1 MSASDSGRE
10 GLLIDINVASEEART
25 ELSRTR
31 SSVADVGDEASETAG
46 EMQVL
51 AGATDEAGDEA
62 AGAAVRIEVLSGRV
76 DDLGDELDETS
87 RAADDAQRS
96 LARLGGGINI
106 GRLRTARRLLG
117 GIVGAG
123 AAGGLGAAAAGGGL
137 FAAGAAGGSGLV
149 LGSGAL
155 AFGAEE
161 AEAAQEE
168 LASVNDELREQRG
181 LLETV
186 GPRSAL
192 GRRARQEI
200 TRLEERREELEEQ
213 TTAAGALEAELAGVR
228 EQVSQQLIG
237 FGQARGFDDLVG
249 GTLEEIPALTEDIL
263 GEIDEGDLEP
273 FVDTLTRLGRSARN
287 ALPGLVDR
295 LLRLG
300 RRALPAVN
308 GAIGFLEREGDDILD
323 GAVDSA
329 EQLAPKVGNLLST
342 IAEDGD
348 EYKAFADTTVNTL
361 VPALNSAADA
371 AGEAVA
377 AFNDLPEEAQK
388 AVILGASASLLTNNR
403 PRIAAPRRQTGGGGG
418 GPVSNAVG
426 SGIGAALGSGTTAGL
441 LTGAGTT
448 AGLAAVGGTATVL
461 SGLLQSPIKNFAKL
475 NSARASFD
483 FLENQFTDDP
493 GPQELSRG
501 ETERLLDLGPRQS
514 SGLTQPQRNAVGQ
527 VVRIAEVTIN
537 ASSREAAREGVREL
551 RRLSSE
557 VRRVGG
563 G

>member
-1 MSASDSGRE
+1 MSASGDGRD
-10 GLLIDINVASEEART
+10 GLLIDINVASQDAQA

-31 SSVADVGDEASETAG
+31 SSVADVGDEATEAAAD
-46 EMQVL
+46 MRVL

-87 RAADDAQRS
+87 RAADDAKRS
-96 LARLGGGINI
+96 LAGLGGGINI
-106 GRLRTARRLLG
+106 GRLRTARRLVG

-123 AAGGLGAAAAGGGL
+123 ALGGLGAAAAGGSL
-137 FAAGAAGGSGLV
+137 FAAGAAGGGGLV

-155 AFGAEE
+155 ALGAEE

-168 LASVNDELREQRG
+168 LAKVNDELARQQS

-186 GPRSAL
+186 GPRSDL
-192 GRRARQEI
+192 GRAARQEI
-200 TRLEERREELEEQ
+200 ARLEERRKELEEQ
-213 TTAAGALEAELAGVR
+213 TTAAGALEAELADVR
-228 EQVSQQLIG
+228 EQVGQQLIE
-237 FGQARGFDDLVG
+237 FGDARGFDDLIR
-249 GTLEEIPALTEDIL
+249 GTLDEIPALTQDIL
-263 GEIDEGDLEP
+263 GEIDEGELQP

-295 LLRLG
+295 LLDLG

-329 EQLAPKVGNLLST
+329 EQLAPKVGTLLST

-348 EYKAFADTTVNTL
+348 EYKAFADTTANTL

-377 AFNDLPEEAQK
+377 AFNKLPEEAQQ
-388 AVILGASASLLTNNR
+388 AVILGATASLATGAVGR
-403 PRIAAPRRQTGGGGG
+403 GGRGAVGGGGG
-418 GPVSNAVG
+418 GGGGGGLLGPAALIGSSAIGGGAGSAAAGGSVSGALAGGASTAGVG
-426 SGIGAALGSGTTAGL
+426 GVAALGGAATVGASILQSPVASLATLQSGRATAGL
-441 LTGAGTT
+441 IQNELRGPAPQTG
-448 AGLAAVGGTATVL
+448 
-461 SGLLQSPIKNFAKL
+461 N
-475 NSARASFD
+475 
-483 FLENQFTDDP
+483 
-493 GPQELSRG
+493 
-501 ETERLLDLGPRQS
+501 PRQEA
-514 SGLTQPQRNAVGQ
+514 LGQ
-527 VVRIAEVTIN
+527 VVRIANVTIN
-537 ASSREAAREGVREL
+537 ASSREAARAGVQEL